1 MGKKQ
6 ITIEVGHP
14 QTDYQGSN
22 AYYIPESDNNPRVV
36 IHQGN
41 MGVLQNIETDAD
53 VIYHELAHHAIFHFL
68 KSTQQVETTD
78 GRNEN
83 HSLAIHE
90 GL

>member
-22 AYYIPESDNNPRVV
+22 TYYIPESDNNPRVV

-41 MGVLQNIETDAD
+41 MGC
-53 VIYHELAHHAIFHFL
+53 
-68 KSTQQVETTD
+68 
-78 GRNEN
+78 
-83 HSLAIHE
+83 
-90 GL
+90 